1 MEQFAGGVTAPQLKL
16 MLLDEAAAAVNPL
29 GAEGAA
35 EQVALALVVA
45 IACADGA
52 DEPLLSTDS
61 TT

>member
-16 MLLDEAAAAVNPL
+16 MPLDEAEVAIKPA
-29 GAEGAA
+29 GAEGTA
-35 EQVALALVVA
+35 EQVAAALVVA

-52 DEPLLSTDS
+52 DEPLLSTAS

>member
-16 MLLDEAAAAVNPL
+16 MLLDEAEVAISPA

-35 EQVALALVVA
+35 EQVVLALVVA
-45 IACADGA
+45 IASADGA
-52 DEPLLSTDS
+52 DEPLRSTAS